1 MTVGDMVAYC
11 IRQANKYG
19 ISLNREEIIDT
30 LNSQLSIIHFD
41 LGYPKS
47 IWESS
52 ISKPSDVDIVEYPP
66 DCIDVQEVY
75 IDGEKAYKLPINQF
89 EEQFKAN

>member
-11 IRQANKYG
+11 IRQAKKYG
-19 ISLNREEIIDT
+19 IDINREEIIDT
-30 LNSQLSIIHFD
+30 LNSQLSTIHSD

-52 ISKPSDVDIVEYPP
+52 TSKSSTVDIIEYPP
-66 DCIDVQEVY
+66 ECIDVQEVF
-75 IDGEKAYKLPINQF
+75 IDGVKAHKLPISQF
-89 EEQFKAN
+89 EEQFKAS